1 MPLVEVNHCQPIL
14 HMSKRMVHCYTRY
27 ETINQFAIGYMI
39 APSLQK
45 FLSILFDAGTMETI
59 KYFMRQNNTCVM
71 ALMIIYENN
80 GEIQKTFYR
89 VFSCVVYSI
98 I

>member
-1 MPLVEVNHCQPIL
+1 
-14 HMSKRMVHCYTRY
+14 MVHCYTRY

-45 FLSILFDAGTMETI
+45 FLRILFDAGTMETI
-59 KYFMRQNNTCVM
+59 KYFMRKNNTCVM

-80 GEIQKTFYR
+80 GEIQKHFIECSVVLFILSYKIMF
-89 VFSCVVYSI
+89 VFTIYCVDQKP
-98 I
+98 